1 MPQIRAN
8 GIDIEYES
16 FGREGDPL
24 VLLIMGFAAQL
35 IFWPERLCEGL
46 AAKGFRVVRFDNRD
60 IGKSTHL
67 TDRAPPDLA
76 KLWEKV
82 SSGGEPE
89 VPYSLSDMAD
99 DAVGLLDAL
108 GAERAHIVGASMG
121 GMIAQLVAINRPDR
135 TKSLTSIMSTTGRRD
150 LPPGDRDTLALLTKP
165 PKSLRR
171 EDLIENGILVRHAL
185 AGPGFRESEADIHAF
200 LERVVDRAPYDPH
213 GSARQLAAIVAAP
226 PRNELLKSVRC
237 PALVL
242 HGDSDPLLRVA
253 AAEDTAASI
262 PGAELVVVPGM
273 GHGVPESLAPV
284 LLKHIG
290 DFVARAEGRAN

>member
-1 MPQIRAN
+1 MPRVRAN

-16 FGREGDPL
+16 FGRESDP
-24 VLLIMGFAAQL
+24 VILLIMGFAAQL
-35 IFWPERLCEGL
+35 IFWPESLCGGL
-46 AAKGFRVVRFDNRD
+46 AATGFRVVRFDNRD

-67 TDRAPPDLA
+67 TDRAAPDLA

-108 GAERAHIVGASMG
+108 GAGRAHIVGASMG
-121 GMIAQLVAINRPDR
+121 GMIAQLVAVNHSER

-150 LPPGDRDTLALLTKP
+150 LPPGNPETLTVLTRP
-165 PKSLRR
+165 PKSTSR
-171 EDLIENGILVRHAL
+171 EDLIENGMLVRHAL
-185 AGPGFRESEADIHAF
+185 ASPGFPASEADARAF
-200 LERVVDRAPYDPH
+200 LEQVVDRAPYDPN
-213 GSARQLAAIVAAP
+213 GIARQLAAIVAAP
-226 PRNELLKSVRC
+226 PRNELLKAVRC

-242 HGDSDPLLRVA
+242 HGESDPLLPVA
-253 AAEDTAASI
+253 AAKDTAASI
-262 PGAELVVVPGM
+262 PGAELVVIPGM
-273 GHGVPESLAPV
+273 SHGFPESLVPV